1 MSKRIET
8 MGFAT
13 EWTPRDGQRKARKR
27 SVQVGISFPSAD
39 WVQFTA
45 VAGQRDMRLSI
56 PITDFFQLVEMADQ
70 LMADQ
75 AA

>member
-1 MSKRIET
+1 

-27 SVQVGISFPSAD
+27 SVKVGISFPSAD
-39 WVQFTA
+39 WVQLTA
-45 VAGQRDMRLSI
+45 VAGERDMRLSI
-56 PITDFFQLVEMADQ
+56 PLGDFFQLVEIADG
-70 LMADQ
+70 LMAAQ